1 HLVLNNDNENPAMPT
16 IIEGLDFLNKNDYM
30 DVRLPSDEEIN
41 NQKDYIILDESTSI
55 NQMVRKYCEDKKS
68 TPRLIAKV
76 THTVET
82 IIAGLDDDDVDDD
95 YINRLIE
102 IEYIRNKKL

>member
-1 HLVLNNDNENPAMPT
+1 
-16 IIEGLDFLNKNDYM
+16 
-30 DVRLPSDEEIN
+30 
-41 NQKDYIILDESTSI
+41 
-55 NQMVRKYCEDKKS
+55 
-68 TPRLIAKV
+68 
-76 THTVET
+76 HTVET

>member
-1 HLVLNNDNENPAMPT
+1 MS
-16 IIEGLDFLNKNDYM
+16 
-30 DVRLPSDEEIN
+30 LPLLI
-41 NQKDYIILDESTSI
+41 K
-55 NQMVRKYCEDKKS
+55 MVRKYCEDKKP